1 MDMALNMIL
10 DSKKPTWALWKS
22 LPNIDC
28 RLVSH
33 VRGRDRQIQ
42 HILFHMAWL
51 LLAIAIVAEI
61 AGTLLLKASDGLSKL
76 LPSIGVGVG
85 YLTAFALMSQS
96 LKKLD
101 VGVTYA
107 VWSGV
112 GIIGA
117 AIGGY
122 LFFGQEINK
131 MTIVGMA
138 VIIVG
143 VTIMNL
149 GGASH

>member
-1 MDMALNMIL
+1 
-10 DSKKPTWALWKS
+10 
-22 LPNIDC
+22 
-28 RLVSH
+28 
-33 VRGRDRQIQ
+33 
-42 HILFHMAWL
+42 MAWL
-51 LLAIAIVAEI
+51 LLSIAILAEI
-61 AGTLLLKASDGLSKL
+61 AGTLMLKASDGLSKL
-76 LPSIGVGVG
+76 LPSVGVAVG

-101 VGVTYA
+101 VGITYA
-107 VWSGV
+107 IWSGG

-122 LFFGQEINK
+122 FLFDQSLNK
-131 MTIVGMA
+131 VTILGMI

-143 VTIMNL
+143 VVIMNL